1 MAVKNHALDDGI
13 VNAAAE
19 EFVKHGFAAASL
31 HKIAE
36 RANVTTG
43 ALYTRYKSKDALFLS
58 LLEDVFAVFRERSE
72 PVLQKYRQAEQSGSA
87 EDFLSAMEFETR
99 IYTEL
104 LSERY
109 EACVLLFCKSGGS
122 SAEKFLNEMIADKV
136 GATADFFKRNAKR
149 PIDTEAVRLLM
160 DAHFHIFRKAMEI
173 SSSSAEAVAGI
184 NNVQPFFSAGWLEL
198 FKQAHI

>member
-1 MAVKNHALDDGI
+1 MAVKNHSLDDGI
-13 VNAAAE
+13 INAAAE
-19 EFVKHGFAAASL
+19 EFMKHGFAAASL

-58 LLEDVFAVFRERSE
+58 LLEDVFAVFKERSE
-72 PVLQKYRQAEQSGSA
+72 YVERKYRQAEQSGSA
-87 EDFLSAMEFETR
+87 EDFLAAMEFETR
-99 IYTEL
+99 IYTQL
-104 LSERY
+104 FSERY
-109 EACVLLFCKSGGS
+109 EACMLLFCKSGGS
-122 SAEKFLNEMIADKV
+122 SAEKLLEEMIAQKV
-136 GATADFFKRNAKR
+136 ETTAEFFERNAKH

-160 DAHFHIFRKAMEI
+160 DAHFHIFRKAMER
-173 SSSSAEAVAGI
+173 SGSSAEAVAGI